1 MTGRDVEKAI
11 DEIWKLFRETDQRAR
26 ETEKKLAKE
35 LRERD
40 ERLDKELRERDERLD
55 RYIWETEE
63 KLAKERQEREEKFN
77 QERQEREEAFA
88 KEHQEREE
96 RREKDHMEMVE
107 GFREVKELFK
117 ETAQGFK
124 EVEQRFK
131 ETDQK
136 IRELNDLFTSQWGK
150 LIEALIAPG
159 SARIFQERGIGV
171 TGFRPRAKQQ
181 RNGEQMEVDLLLKND
196 DAVVVVEV
204 KTTLKVGHVR
214 EFLDRLNR
222 FEEFFTE
229 YKGRRIYAAVAG
241 VSIDTGVDRFAYQ
254 RGLFVIGVG
263 SDNTVRMLNDLKFKP
278 QDFARMVN
286 QS

>member
-26 ETEKKLAKE
+26 ETEEKLA
-35 LRERD
+35 
-40 ERLDKELRERDERLD
+40 KELRERDERLD

-63 KLAKERQEREEKFN
+63 KLAKERQEREE
-77 QERQEREEAFA
+77 
-88 KEHQEREE
+88 
-96 RREKDHMEMVE
+96 RREKDHLEMVE

-124 EVEQRFK
+124 EIEQRFK
-131 ETDQK
+131 ETDPK

-171 TGFRPRAKQQ
+171 TGYRPRDMQQ
-181 RNGEQMEVDLLLKND
+181 RDGEQMEVDLLLKND
-196 DAVVVVEV
+196 DAVVVIEV

-229 YKGRRIYAAVAG
+229 YKGRRVYAAVAG
-241 VSIDTGVDRFAYQ
+241 VSIDEGADRFAYQ

-278 QDFARMVN
+278 KDFSRMEGLTR
-286 QS
+286 

>member
-1 MTGRDVEKAI
+1 
-11 DEIWKLFRETDQRAR
+11 
-26 ETEKKLAKE
+26 
-35 LRERD
+35 
-40 ERLDKELRERDERLD
+40 
-55 RYIWETEE
+55 
-63 KLAKERQEREEKFN
+63 N
-77 QERQEREEAFA
+77 QEQR
-88 KEHQEREE
+88 EREE
-96 RREKDHMEMVE
+96 RREKDRLEMVE

-124 EVEQRFK
+124 EIEQRFK
-131 ETDQK
+131 ETDQRFK
-136 IRELNDLFTSQWGK
+136 ETDQKVRELNDLFTSQWGK

-159 SARIFQERGIGV
+159 SVRIFQERGIGV
-171 TGFRPRAKQQ
+171 TGFRPRAMQQ
-181 RNGEQMEVDLLLKND
+181 RDGEQMEVDLLLKND

-229 YKGRRIYAAVAG
+229 YKGRRVYAAVAG
-241 VSIDTGVDRFAYQ
+241 VSIDEDADRFAYQ

-278 QDFARMVN
+278 KDFARMVN